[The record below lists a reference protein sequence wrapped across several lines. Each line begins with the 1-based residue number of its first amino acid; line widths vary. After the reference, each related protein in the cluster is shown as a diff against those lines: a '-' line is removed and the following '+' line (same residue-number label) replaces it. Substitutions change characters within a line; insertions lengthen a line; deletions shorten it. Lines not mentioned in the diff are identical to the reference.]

1 MSKTPTTLIIM
12 DGFGVWDERAGNAI
26 AAARTPNLDKIF
38 AENPGCRL
46 SASGLDVG
54 LPEGQMGNSE
64 VGHTNIGAGRVVFQ
78 DLPRISRAIEDGS
91 FFENEAYIE
100 AMDDCKERDGALHL
114 MGLLS
119 DGGVHSHI
127 THLFA
132 LLEMAKKRGLGR
144 VYVHCFL
151 DGRDVPPASGKGY
164 VEKLVEKCKEVGV
177 GQVATVMGRYY
188 AMDRD
193 KRWDRVQRAYDAMT
207 RGEGVQNP
215 DPVDAVQRSYD
226 AGVTDEFVE
235 PVVCTKDGKV
245 KEGDSII
252 FINFRP
258 DRAREITRC
267 FVDPAFTDV
276 ERKIYFAEDM
286 ELSPIACAYVRAR
299 GADRLCSYGDW
310 AALSDVCDA
319 DTARYLALEVS
330 DGVIAPGYTDE
341 ALAILKTKRK
351 GGYNVVQIDPD
362 YAPKAVEHKDVFGI
376 TFEQGRNSFAIS
388 EALLDNIVTD
398 NKELPESAK
407 RDMLIALITLK
418 YTQSN
423 SVCYVKDGQAIGVG
437 AGNGPAY
444 IHHTADVR
452 LAVKR
457 ILDSKT
463 FDNGTICASEQS
475 IVVER
480 RMEGAVTAELKAQG
494 AYLLDDEE
502 HRLLSKFI
510 LRPNGTM
517 NPAIVGKSVE
527 TVAKLAGLT
536 RVPPTARVLVARET
550 GVGPGYPYSNEKLG
564 LILAYYVEDSEE
576 AVLRRCV
583 EILEWEGAGHTF
595 AIHTED
601 ADTAK
606 RFAAAVPASRV
617 LVNTPAA
624 LGGIGAT
631 TCLFPALTL
640 GCGAVGGSS
649 SSNNI
654 GPLDLINIKRVAWG
668 VKELEEL
675 RGNRPAA
682 GYAPCAVDESLLNEL
697 VNRIIG
703 RLSV

>member
-1 MSKTPTTLIIM
+1 MQLIDKDLLSMQEVRELVEAAKEAQQELARM
-12 DGFGVWDERAGNAI
+12 DQAQVDRIVRAIADAGVRNARRLAQMANEDTGFGIVDDKVIKNIFASRGVYEHIKDMKTIGEISRDDAKRLRTIAVPVGVIAGLIPSTNPTSTALYKAEIAIKAGNAI
-26 AAARTPNLDKIF
+26 VFSPHPTALRCILETVKVIRQAVAEAGGNENLVSCITI
-38 AENPGCRL
+38 PT
-46 SASGLDVG
+46 
-54 LPEGQMGNSE
+54 M
-64 VGHTNIGAGRVVFQ
+64 
-78 DLPRISRAIEDGS
+78 
-91 FFENEAYIE
+91 EAT
-100 AMDDCKERDGALHL
+100 DNL
-114 MGLLS
+114 MR
-119 DGGVHSHI
+119 H
-127 THLFA
+127 
-132 LLEMAKKRGLGR
+132 
-144 VYVHCFL
+144 
-151 DGRDVPPASGKGY
+151 RDVAMI
-164 VEKLVEKCKEVGV
+164 L
-177 GQVATVMGRYY
+177 ATGGS
-188 AMDRD
+188 AM
-193 KRWDRVQRAYDAMT
+193 
-207 RGEGVQNP
+207 
-215 DPVDAVQRSYD
+215 
-226 AGVTDEFVE
+226 
-235 PVVCTKDGKV
+235 
-245 KEGDSII
+245 
-252 FINFRP
+252 
-258 DRAREITRC
+258 
-267 FVDPAFTDV
+267 
-276 ERKIYFAEDM
+276 
-286 ELSPIACAYVRAR
+286 VRAAYSS
-299 GADRLCSYGDW
+299 G
-310 AALSDVCDA
+310 
-319 DTARYLALEVS
+319 T
-330 DGVIAPGYTDE
+330 P
-341 ALAILKTKRK
+341 
-351 GGYNVVQIDPD
+351 
-362 YAPKAVEHKDVFGI
+362 
-376 TFEQGRNSFAIS
+376 
-388 EALLDNIVTD
+388 
-398 NKELPESAK
+398 
-407 RDMLIALITLK
+407 
-418 YTQSN
+418 
-423 SVCYVKDGQAIGVG
+423 AIGVG
-437 AGNGPAY
+437 PGNGPAY
-444 IHHTADVR
+444 LEKTCDLP

-583 EILEWEGAGHTF
+583 ETLEWEGAGHTF

>member
-1 MSKTPTTLIIM
+1 MDKDLQSIQETRELLRQAKQAQRALAGMSQEQLDKIT
-12 DGFGVWDERAGNAI
+12 AAI
-26 AAARTPNLDKIF
+26 AAAAGEHARRLADMAVEETGFGKKEDKELKNRFAATTLYEAIRDEKTHGIL
-38 AENPGCRL
+38 AENREKRTIDIGVPVGIVAGLVPSTNPTSTVIYKSMICMKAGNPIIFSPHP
-46 SASGLDVG
+46 SAVNCILETVNVVRRAA
-54 LPEGQMGNSE
+54 E
-64 VGHTNIGAGRVVFQ
+64 GAGA
-78 DLPRISRAIEDGS
+78 PAGSISCITTPTL
-91 FFENEAYIE
+91 EATNALMRHDDTRLILATGGG
-100 AMDDCKERDGALHL
+100 AMVKAAY
-114 MGLLS
+114 S
-119 DGGVHSHI
+119 
-127 THLFA
+127 
-132 LLEMAKKRGLGR
+132 
-144 VYVHCFL
+144 
-151 DGRDVPPASGKGY
+151 SG
-164 VEKLVEKCKEVGV
+164 
-177 GQVATVMGRYY
+177 T
-188 AMDRD
+188 
-193 KRWDRVQRAYDAMT
+193 
-207 RGEGVQNP
+207 P
-215 DPVDAVQRSYD
+215 
-226 AGVTDEFVE
+226 
-235 PVVCTKDGKV
+235 
-245 KEGDSII
+245 
-252 FINFRP
+252 
-258 DRAREITRC
+258 
-267 FVDPAFTDV
+267 
-276 ERKIYFAEDM
+276 
-286 ELSPIACAYVRAR
+286 
-299 GADRLCSYGDW
+299 
-310 AALSDVCDA
+310 
-319 DTARYLALEVS
+319 
-330 DGVIAPGYTDE
+330 
-341 ALAILKTKRK
+341 
-351 GGYNVVQIDPD
+351 
-362 YAPKAVEHKDVFGI
+362 
-376 TFEQGRNSFAIS
+376 
-388 EALLDNIVTD
+388 
-398 NKELPESAK
+398 
-407 RDMLIALITLK
+407 
-418 YTQSN
+418 
-423 SVCYVKDGQAIGVG
+423 AIGVG

-601 ADTAK
+601 AGTAK

-675 RGNRPAA
+675 RGNRPAT

>member
-1 MSKTPTTLIIM
+1 MQLIDKDLLSMQEVRELVEAAKEAQQELARM
-12 DGFGVWDERAGNAI
+12 DQAQVDRIVRAIADAGVRNARRLAQMANEDTGFGIVDDKVIKNIFASRGVYEHIKDMKTIGEISRDDAKRLRTIAVPVGVIAGLIPSTNPTSTALYKAEIAIKAGNAI
-26 AAARTPNLDKIF
+26 VFSPHPTALRCILETVKVIRQAVAEAGGNENLVSCITI
-38 AENPGCRL
+38 PT
-46 SASGLDVG
+46 
-54 LPEGQMGNSE
+54 M
-64 VGHTNIGAGRVVFQ
+64 
-78 DLPRISRAIEDGS
+78 
-91 FFENEAYIE
+91 EAT
-100 AMDDCKERDGALHL
+100 DNL
-114 MGLLS
+114 MR
-119 DGGVHSHI
+119 H
-127 THLFA
+127 
-132 LLEMAKKRGLGR
+132 
-144 VYVHCFL
+144 
-151 DGRDVPPASGKGY
+151 RDVAMI
-164 VEKLVEKCKEVGV
+164 L
-177 GQVATVMGRYY
+177 ATGGS
-188 AMDRD
+188 AM
-193 KRWDRVQRAYDAMT
+193 
-207 RGEGVQNP
+207 
-215 DPVDAVQRSYD
+215 
-226 AGVTDEFVE
+226 
-235 PVVCTKDGKV
+235 
-245 KEGDSII
+245 
-252 FINFRP
+252 
-258 DRAREITRC
+258 
-267 FVDPAFTDV
+267 
-276 ERKIYFAEDM
+276 
-286 ELSPIACAYVRAR
+286 VRAAYSS
-299 GADRLCSYGDW
+299 G
-310 AALSDVCDA
+310 
-319 DTARYLALEVS
+319 T
-330 DGVIAPGYTDE
+330 P
-341 ALAILKTKRK
+341 
-351 GGYNVVQIDPD
+351 
-362 YAPKAVEHKDVFGI
+362 
-376 TFEQGRNSFAIS
+376 
-388 EALLDNIVTD
+388 
-398 NKELPESAK
+398 
-407 RDMLIALITLK
+407 
-418 YTQSN
+418 
-423 SVCYVKDGQAIGVG
+423 AIGVG
-437 AGNGPAY
+437 PGNGPAY
-444 IHHTADVR
+444 LEKTCDLP

-517 NPAIVGKSVE
+517 HPAIVGKSVE

-564 LILAYYVEDSEE
+564 LILAYYVEDNEE

-601 ADTAK
+601 AGTAK